1 MFTSHKWASFQDVVK
16 WFDYFHIGVEINTAE
31 VVENPKARI
40 IAYESVFFR
49 LIGFS
54 RVGND
59 VHIKVVFVPLLDFVV
74 GEELFPAVDAFN
86 S

>member
-40 IAYESVFFR
+40 IAYESVFFCFV
-49 LIGFS
+49 GFCG
-54 RVGND
+54 VGYD
-59 VHIKVVFVPLLDFVV
+59 VYIKVVFVPLLDFVV